1 MSLKRP
7 ITYKKIQRLCLI
19 GIVCLTGFAGAMQGG
34 KAGGDLVLQP
44 SLEAARQD
52 AKRLNRPLLLI
63 FSSPGCGWCKKMDVE
78 TFTDPTTLFATKSY
92 LVVRVDSST
101 DENVFRLY
109 GVSETPTCLF
119 LDPQGKETRRMS
131 GFLSSST
138 FLSLLKDAGK
148 NAQLPAGKRPRY
160 STLPL
165 FFP

>member
-7 ITYKKIQRLCLI
+7 LTYKKIQRLCLL
-19 GIVCLTGFAGAMQGG
+19 GIVCLTGLAGAMQGG

-44 SLEAARQD
+44 SLEAARLS
-52 AKRLNRPLLLI
+52 AKRLDRPLLLI

-78 TFTDPTTLFATKSY
+78 TFTDPAVLLSTKNF
-92 LVVRVDSST
+92 LVVRLDSST
-101 DENVFRLY
+101 DESAFRHY
-109 GVSETPTCLF
+109 RVSETPTCLF
-119 LDPQGKETRRMS
+119 LDAQGQETGRMS
-131 GFLSSST
+131 GFLSST
-138 FLSLLKDAGK
+138 AFLSLLKDAGK